1 MWITRKTAKQNSQNN
16 LEERMNFER
25 QRAEQERYDRQRQ
38 TEVEQ
43 RERDRQRAFR

>member
-1 MWITRKTAKQNSQNN
+1 
-16 LEERMNFER
+16 MNFER
-25 QRAEQERYDRQRQ
+25 QRAEQECYDRQRQ

>member
-1 MWITRKTAKQNSQNN
+1 
-16 LEERMNFER
+16 MNFER
-25 QRAEQERYDRQRQ
+25 QRAEQDRYDRQRQ